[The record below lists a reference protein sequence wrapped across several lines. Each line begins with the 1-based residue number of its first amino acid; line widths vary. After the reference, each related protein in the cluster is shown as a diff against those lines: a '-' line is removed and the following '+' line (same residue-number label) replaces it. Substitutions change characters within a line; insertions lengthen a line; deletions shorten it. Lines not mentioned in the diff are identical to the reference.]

1 MTGKKKK
8 VVIIGGGITGLSAA
22 FYMQKEIR
30 EQNLQA
36 ETVLI
41 ESSPRL
47 GGKIQTVHKDGFI
60 IERGPDSFLERKTSG
75 PQFVKDVELGS
86 ELVNNA
92 TGRSYVLV
100 GERLHPIPAG
110 AVMGIPTQI
119 MPFVTTGLFSVLGK
133 ARAAGDFI
141 MPAGREQGDQSLG
154 HFFRR
159 RLGNEVVENLI
170 EPLLSG
176 IYAGDIDKL
185 SLLSTFPQ
193 FHKVEQDHRSLILG
207 MKKGLPASNQKHE
220 PARKKGIFQTVK
232 GGLQSLVDAAES
244 KLTDTRILKGIK
256 VEAIEKSGAHY
267 SLKLSSGEMME
278 ADALIVT
285 TPHQHTAGML
295 PDKENFQYMQEMPS
309 TSVATVAMAF
319 PEEAVPIEGNG
330 TGFVISRNGDYTI
343 TACTWTHRK
352 WPHTV
357 PKGKALIRAY
367 VGKAGDQAIVEQ
379 PDHEIISAVLEDLN
393 KIMKLDQKPEFTVV
407 SRWKQAMPQYNVGHQ
422 EEIHKVKEKIMNNY
436 PGLFLAGASYAGV
449 GIPDCIDQGKSAVSH
464 ALDYLKKASL

>member
-1 MTGKKKK
+1 MTDKKKK

-22 FYMQKEIR
+22 FYLQKEIQ
-30 EQNLQA
+30 ENNLQA
-36 ETVLI
+36 ESILI
-41 ESSPRL
+41 EASPRL

-60 IERGPDSFLERKTSG
+60 IERGPDSFLERKASA
-75 PQFVKDVELGS
+75 PQFVKDVGLQS

-92 TGRSYVLV
+92 TGRSYVLA
-100 GERLHPIPAG
+100 GDRLHPIPAG

-119 MPFVTTGLFSVLGK
+119 LPFVTTGLFSILGK

-141 MPAGREQGDQSLG
+141 LPAKRETGDQSLG

-185 SLLSTFPQ
+185 SLMSTFPQ

-244 KLTDTRILKGIK
+244 RLTDTKILKGVK
-256 VEAIEKSGAHY
+256 VESIAKNAAGYI
-267 SLKLSSGEMME
+267 LRLSNGEMIE
-278 ADALIVT
+278 ADSLIIT
-285 TPHQHTAGML
+285 TPHQQTANIL
-295 PDKENFQYMQEMPS
+295 PDKENYQYMQEMPS

-319 PEEAVPIEGNG
+319 PEEDVDIAGNG

-357 PKGKALIRAY
+357 PAGKALIRAY

-379 PDHEIISAVLEDLN
+379 PDHEIIAAVLEDLN
-393 KIMKLDQKPEFTVV
+393 KIMKIDKKPDFTVV
-407 SRWKQAMPQYNVGHQ
+407 SRWKEAMPQYNVGHQ
-422 EEIHKVKEKIMNNY
+422 EKILEVNTKIMKSY
-436 PGLFLAGASYAGV
+436 PGMFLAGASYSGV
-449 GIPDCIDQGKSAVSH
+449 GIPDCIDQGKMAVAN
-464 ALDYLKKASL
+464 ALDYLKKATL